1 MDEDSQNEFSQE
13 NVLGERKDKVAIF
26 LNFVDIK

>member
-13 NVLGERKDKVAIF
+13 NVLGEGKYKLQSF
-26 LNFVDIK
+26 

>member
-1 MDEDSQNEFSQE
+1 MRIVKNEFSQE